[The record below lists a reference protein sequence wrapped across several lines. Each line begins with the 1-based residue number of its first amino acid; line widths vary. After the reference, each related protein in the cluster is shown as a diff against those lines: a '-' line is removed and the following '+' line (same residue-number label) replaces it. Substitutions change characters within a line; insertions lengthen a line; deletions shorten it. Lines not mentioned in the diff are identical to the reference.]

1 MARVQY
7 FSFLHTLP
15 ITGLLTS
22 VKEERVTVIYDAV
35 KRRLGRD
42 VRMDVA
48 GPERVVSPDHWKKP

>member
-35 KRRLGRD
+35 RRLGRD
-42 VRMDVA
+42 VHMCIP
-48 GPERVVSPDHWKKP
+48 GPERVISPDHWEKP